1 MRITFNVISTG
12 KEDKEIFLDT
22 LEAELLDNAPCGICI
37 YGDGVLELD
46 VEGSSWDDVPA
57 SVQDAIY
64 AAIDQ
69 VAADLGIEVE
79 IGTITTI

>member
-1 MRITFNVISTG
+1 MKITFNVISTG
-12 KEDKEIFLDT
+12 KEDKEIFFDT
-22 LEAELLDNAPCGICI
+22 LEAELLDNVPCPTSLYDDC
-37 YGDGVLELD
+37 VLELD
-46 VEGSSWDDVPA
+46 VDGSSWDDVPA

-79 IGTITTI
+79 IGTITAI

>member
-1 MRITFNVISTG
+1 MKITFNVISTG
-12 KEDKEIFLDT
+12 KEDKENFLDI
-22 LEAELLDNAPCGICI
+22 LEAELLDNVTCGICI
-37 YGDGVLELD
+37 YGDGDLELD

-69 VAADLGIEVE
+69 AAADFGIEVE
-79 IGTITTI
+79 IGTITAI